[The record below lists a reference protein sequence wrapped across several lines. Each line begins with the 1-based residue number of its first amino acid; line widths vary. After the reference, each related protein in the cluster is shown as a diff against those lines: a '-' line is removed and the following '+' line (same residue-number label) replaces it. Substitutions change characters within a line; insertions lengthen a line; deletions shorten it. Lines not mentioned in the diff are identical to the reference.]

1 MSASS
6 SRLGGNR
13 GRLTE
18 KRKSADVTIYPHSD
32 PLYPES
38 QATEGPRRLLVAR
51 REYWARCSHAGAEWV
66 HIGNLAS
73 NGAQTFLC
81 GPLAD
86 RLDESCPMEPL
97 MEAPRLERKLVAI
110 LAADVEGY
118 SRHMEQDEVA
128 TLATLSRHRLIVDE
142 LIARHSGRIIGTA
155 GDSVL
160 AEFVSV
166 VDAVDCA
173 VQIQQAIAA
182 ATADERPEHRMLFRI
197 GLNVGDVMVKDGDIF
212 GAGVNIAARL
222 EALAEPGGI
231 CVSRGVRDHL
241 RNKGLLTFEDLGEQR
256 VKNIAQPIR
265 AFRVRFEGVPRTEAA
280 PDRPAATP
288 VGPESSVSDPAAF
301 QLAFWDAIKDSADP
315 AEFEAYLEQY
325 ADGPRQARRGA
336 PAGAS
341 GGNDAAG
348 TLGITSRACR
358 AGAGVLGECTGER

>member
-1 MSASS
+1 
-6 SRLGGNR
+6 
-13 GRLTE
+13 
-18 KRKSADVTIYPHSD
+18 
-32 PLYPES
+32 
-38 QATEGPRRLLVAR
+38 
-51 REYWARCSHAGAEWV
+51 
-66 HIGNLAS
+66 
-73 NGAQTFLC
+73 
-81 GPLAD
+81 
-86 RLDESCPMEPL
+86 MEPL

-142 LIARHSGRIIGTA
+142 LIARHSGRITGTA

-173 VQIQQAIAA
+173 VQIQQAITA
-182 ATADERPEHRMLFRI
+182 ATADESPERRMLFRI
-197 GLNVGDVMVKDGDIF
+197 GINVGDVMVKDGEIF
-212 GAGVNIAARL
+212 GDGVNIAARL

-241 RNKGLLTFEDLGEQR
+241 RNKGLLIFEDLGEQS

-265 AFRVRFEGVPRTEAA
+265 AFRVRFEGAPPTETG
-280 PDRPAATP
+280 PDRPAAAS

-315 AEFEAYLEQY
+315 AEFEAYLQQY
-325 ADGPRQARRGA
+325 ADGPFAKLAEARRHALLEGTTPPEPSATPAELVAVELAFWESVRESDNPAMYEAYLERYAEGA
-336 PAGAS
+336 F
-341 GGNDAAG
+341 AALA
-348 TLGITSRACR
+348 TARLDELRP
-358 AGAGVLGECTGER
+358 